1 MSAVAVAML
10 ARAFSSCPATQCA
23 DSYTPSSCRPIGHP
37 REWLYDKASINK
49 QEEQAMTNRIGNK
62 NVGQLRGKQE
72 RKEMKAA
79 NRAREAIK
87 REEARAKYRN
97 AVKGQPLTASA

>member
-1 MSAVAVAML
+1 MLGVAFCSRSVA
-10 ARAFSSCPATQCA
+10 QCA
-23 DSYTPSSCRPIGHP
+23 DSYRFSSCRPIGGP
-37 REWLYDKASINK
+37 AKWLYDKPDINR

-62 NVGQLRGKQE
+62 NVAQLRGKQE

-87 REEARAKYRN
+87 RAEARAKYRN

>member
-1 MSAVAVAML
+1 MSAVAVA
-10 ARAFSSCPATQCA
+10 APVNVFSGRSLTQCI
-23 DSYTPSSCRPIGHP
+23 DSYTPFSSRPIGHGAK
-37 REWLYDKASINK
+37 WLYDKADINK

-62 NVGQLRGKQE
+62 NVAQLRGKQE

>member
-1 MSAVAVAML
+1 MPVH
-10 ARAFSSCPATQCA
+10 AFSGRAMTQCV
-23 DSYTPSSCRPIGHP
+23 DSYTPFSCRPIG
-37 REWLYDKASINK
+37 RCEKWLYDKSDINK

-62 NVGQLRGKQE
+62 NVAQLRGKQE
-72 RKEMKAA
+72 RKETKAA

-97 AVKGQPLTASA
+97 AVKGQPLPASA

>member
-1 MSAVAVAML
+1 MPVNVFRGRAV
-10 ARAFSSCPATQCA
+10 TQCV
-23 DSYTPSSCRPIGHP
+23 DSYTHFSCRPIGRP
-37 REWLYDKASINK
+37 AKWLYDKRDINK

-62 NVGQLRGKQE
+62 NVAQLRGKQE